1 VYHLYGGCEAG
12 DGLQHAHRVT
22 VVEGLAESLQGVHVL
37 QVILCLIGSQ
47 VYPGSETEQL
57 IIDQITNIQ

>member
-1 VYHLYGGCEAG
+1 MYHLYGGCEAG

-37 QVILCLIGSQ
+37 QVILCLIGSIRDTSIKLT
-47 VYPGSETEQL
+47 PDLSGG
-57 IIDQITNIQ
+57 

>member
-1 VYHLYGGCEAG
+1 MYHLYGGCEAG

-37 QVILCLIGSQ
+37 QVILYLIGSICDASIKLT
-47 VYPGSETEQL
+47 PDLSGR
-57 IIDQITNIQ
+57 